1 VTLKKIIFILFW
13 AAGLNFYFQTSLC
26 AQTVNS
32 NSAEAFPILS
42 SDVGSRAIGMGG
54 SFVAVADDFSSVY
67 YNPAGLGQVWQPQLF
82 LNHESYLGSSVYE
95 TAGFVDPLKAG
106 TLALGLSYINYG
118 SFDLRDS
125 SGTLQ
130 GSYAPFDTDV
140 RGAFGFQLANN
151 LYAGL
156 GSEWA
161 RQQITDYVYTA
172 LVWNFGFL
180 LKPSQA
186 LSFGLGVQNLGVENL
201 NSELPTEIIGGTAYR
216 ISLAPKDSQSLLLTA
231 GGDYSL
237 ESDSHLRAGFEYVFT
252 NNFFLRGG
260 YVYDLQSSGLGW
272 QKGIGFGAG
281 VKIEHFKLDYSFT
294 FDGDLGNVQTVALT
308 VYFPPFIKP
317 TPEPKATPPVAAAPV
332 TVFLP
337 SSPVTV
343 RVVETPSAMTTPI
356 STPVVAAAN
365 TGILNPNDKNPVML
379 KFQISSQ
386 SDLSALELFNQ
397 GEVKLK
403 LGLTKDAQDLYLKAV
418 DKDPNF
424 DKAWYRLG
432 KIYFDES
439 LDSYR
444 RVLQLEPRN
453 EKLRLWL
460 QQYNTK

>member
-1 VTLKKIIFILFW
+1 MTLKKIIFTLFLT
-13 AAGLNFYFQTSLC
+13 AGLSFSFQTFLR
-26 AQTVNS
+26 AQTINS

-54 SFVAVADDFSSVY
+54 SFAAVADDFSSVY
-67 YNPAGLGQVWQPQLF
+67 YNPAGLGQIWQSQLF

-95 TAGFVDPLKAG
+95 TAGFIDPLKAG
-106 TLALGLSYINYG
+106 TLALGLSYVNYG

-125 SGTLQ
+125 SGNLQ
-130 GSYAPFDTDV
+130 GSYAPFDTDL

-161 RQQITDYVYTA
+161 RQQITNYVYTA

-180 LKPSQA
+180 LKPSPV

-201 NSELPTEIIGGTAYR
+201 NSELPTEIIGGTAYH
-216 ISLAPKDSQSLLLTA
+216 ISLAHKDSQSLLLTA

-237 ESDSHLRAGFEYVFT
+237 ESDSHLRAGFEYAFI

-317 TPEPKATPPVAAAPV
+317 TPEPKVAALLSAPV

-337 SSPVTV
+337 GAPVTV
-343 RVVETPSAMTTPI
+343 RVVEMPSVTPAPVTTPL
-356 STPVVAAAN
+356 TAAAN
-365 TGILNPNDKNPVML
+365 SGILNPNDKNPVML
-379 KFQISSQ
+379 KFQITSQ

-397 GEVKLK
+397 GEDKLR
-403 LGLTKDAQDLYLKAV
+403 LGLTKDAQELYLKSV

-424 DKAWYRLG
+424 YKAWYRLG

-444 RVLQLEPRN
+444 KVLQLEPQN
-453 EKLRLWL
+453 DKLRLWL
-460 QQYNTK
+460 QQYNTQ